1 MLNMIDGKRTK
12 IVATIGPASG
22 NEAVL
27 RKMIQNGLDVARINF
42 SHGTHE
48 THAENIALIR
58 RLAEE
63 EKAVVAIMGDLQGP
77 KIRLGGL
84 SPDPL
89 PIKPGDEIILTS
101 RPNPDQS
108 KKHLPL
114 PHPEFV
120 KDIRA
125 GNRLLLDDGEIELT
139 VKTRYGDDLVC
150 EVVVGN
156 ELKSRKGVTALGANL
171 SLSALTDKDR
181 ADVVFALEQNLDY
194 LAMSFVRSADDMR
207 ELRWLVRHHGGDV
220 WLIAKIEK
228 TEAIENFEEIL
239 QHSDGIMV
247 ARGDLGVELPAAEVP
262 VRQKHII
269 RRCNQVGKPV
279 ITATQ
284 MLNSMVSNPR
294 PTRAEASDVA
304 NAIFDGTDAVMLSAE
319 SASGKYP
326 VESVA
331 MMTEIA
337 KIAEAH
343 LLENSNE
350 KMWRGFGEAVTE
362 NISEAISYAT
372 SVMAHELRAKMI
384 VTSTWTGYTAQRVAR
399 QRPLTPIVCVTPHR
413 GTYQRMALVW
423 GVLPILVEEFASI
436 DDMIRIVVQTAVE
449 RELIE
454 INDIMIIIAGVPFG
468 AGGQTNFVK
477 IHRVGES
484 GEVEQEL

>member
-89 PIKPGDEIILTS
+89 AIKPGDEIILTS

-207 ELRWLVRHHGGDV
+207 ESRWLVRHHGGDV

-247 ARGDLGVELPAAEVP
+247 ARGDLGVELPADEVP

-304 NAIFDGTDAVMLSAE
+304 NAIFDGT
-319 SASGKYP
+319 
-326 VESVA
+326 
-331 MMTEIA
+331 
-337 KIAEAH
+337 
-343 LLENSNE
+343 
-350 KMWRGFGEAVTE
+350 
-362 NISEAISYAT
+362 
-372 SVMAHELRAKMI
+372 
-384 VTSTWTGYTAQRVAR
+384 
-399 QRPLTPIVCVTPHR
+399 
-413 GTYQRMALVW
+413 
-423 GVLPILVEEFASI
+423 
-436 DDMIRIVVQTAVE
+436 
-449 RELIE
+449 
-454 INDIMIIIAGVPFG
+454 
-468 AGGQTNFVK
+468 
-477 IHRVGES
+477 
-484 GEVEQEL
+484 

>member
-12 IVATIGPASG
+12 IVATIGPASN
-22 NEAVL
+22 NEPIL

-42 SHGTHE
+42 SHGSHE

-58 RLAEE
+58 RIAEE
-63 EKAVVAIMGDLQGP
+63 ENAVVGIMGDLQGP
-77 KIRLGGL
+77 KIRLGIL
-84 SPDPL
+84 NPDPL
-89 PIKPGDEIILTS
+89 PIKPGDELTLTLRS
-101 RPNPDQS
+101 NPDQS

-120 KDIRA
+120 KDIRT
-125 GNRLLLDDGEIELT
+125 GNKLLLDDGDIELL
-139 VKTRYGDDLVC
+139 VKSRTGEDLLC
-150 EVVVGN
+150 EVVVGT
-156 ELKSRKGVTALGANL
+156 ELKSRKGVTALGAKL

-181 ADVVFALEQNLDY
+181 ADVVFALDQNLDY

-207 ELRWLVRHHGGDV
+207 ELRWLVRHHGKDV

-228 TEAIENFEEIL
+228 SEALENFEEIL
-239 QHSDGIMV
+239 SHSDGIMV
-247 ARGDLGVELPAAEVP
+247 ARGDLGVEMPTAEVP
-262 VRQKHII
+262 IHQKHII

-331 MMTEIA
+331 MMASIA
-337 KIAEAH
+337 EIAEAH
-343 LLENSNE
+343 LTENE
-350 KMWRGFGEAVTE
+350 KGKMWRGFGEAVTE
-362 NISEAISYAT
+362 NISEAISHAT
-372 SVMAHELRAKMI
+372 SVMAQELGAKLI

-399 QRPLTPIVCVTPHR
+399 QRPLTPIVCVTPNP

-423 GVLPILVEEFASI
+423 GVLPILVDEFHSI
-436 DDMIRIVVQTAVE
+436 DEMIEVVVRAAYARKLVAVGNT
-449 RELIE
+449 I
-454 INDIMIIIAGVPFG
+454 IIIAGVPFG

-484 GEVEQEL
+484 GEVE